1 MKFILYI
8 LMCIYIYTI
17 FKNIIA
23 LIYIYKWINSAKKNR
38 YIIKDKKVLVY
49 LIIPM
54 LNEQKIAEIVDTSV
68 NFISKALRQNKEYK
82 LEK

>member
-1 MKFILYI
+1 MQIKLHNTVITLI
-8 LMCIYIYTI
+8 IQGIY
-17 FKNIIA
+17 
-23 LIYIYKWINSAKKNR
+23 SHKKKKMV
-38 YIIKDKKVLVY
+38 ISLQKKKKVLVY

-54 LNEQKIAEIVDTSV
+54 LNEPKIAEIVDTSV

>member
-23 LIYIYKWINSAKKNR
+23 LIYIYKWINSAKK
-38 YIIKDKKVLVY
+38 IDI
-49 LIIPM
+49 
-54 LNEQKIAEIVDTSV
+54 
-68 NFISKALRQNKEYK
+68 
-82 LEK
+82 

>member
-1 MKFILYI
+1 MVISLQ
-8 LMCIYIYTI
+8 
-17 FKNIIA
+17 
-23 LIYIYKWINSAKKNR
+23 KK
-38 YIIKDKKVLVY
+38 KKVLVY